1 MNFSSLDITQNPQN
15 PADWI
20 VKGVI
25 TNDANEEIANF
36 GSDGTS
42 VFAWW
47 AQQDSS
53 WQLSI
58 VNQFV
63 WLMAAEIVNG
73 TAE

>member
-1 MNFSSLDITQNPQN
+1 MNFSSLEITNNPQN

-20 VKGVI
+20 VKGII
-25 TNDANEEIANF
+25 TNDANEPIADF
-36 GSDGTS
+36 GPDGTS
-42 VFAWW
+42 VFTWW
-47 AQQDSS
+47 AQQDSA

-63 WLMAAEIVNG
+63 WLMAQEIVAG

>member
-1 MNFSSLDITQNPQN
+1 MNFSELSITQNPQN

-20 VKGVI
+20 IKGII
-25 TNDANEEIANF
+25 TNDFNNVIGTF
-36 GSDGTS
+36 GPDGES

-47 AQQDSS
+47 SRQDSD

-63 WLMAAEIVNG
+63 WLMAAEIANG

>member
-1 MNFSSLDITQNPQN
+1 MNFKELDIQQNPQN
-15 PADWI
+15 VADWI
-20 VKGVI
+20 VKGII
-25 TNDANEEIANF
+25 TNDSNEVIGDLGE
-36 GSDGTS
+36 DGTS
-42 VFAWW
+42 VFEWW
-47 AQQDSS
+47 SRQDAT

>member
-1 MNFSSLDITQNPQN
+1 MNFSSLEITNNPQN
-15 PADWI
+15 PADYI
-20 VKGVI
+20 VKGII
-25 TNDANEEIANF
+25 TNDANEPIADF
-36 GSDGTS
+36 GPDGTS

-47 AQQDSS
+47 AQQDST

-63 WLMAAEIVNG
+63 WLMAQEIVAG

>member
-1 MNFSSLDITQNPQN
+1 MNFSNLEITNNPQN

-25 TNDANEEIANF
+25 TNDANEPIADF
-36 GSDGTS
+36 GHDGIS

-47 AQQDSS
+47 AQQDSA
-53 WQLSI
+53 WQLSM

-63 WLMAAEIVNG
+63 WMMAQEIVAG

>member
-1 MNFSSLDITQNPQN
+1 MNFAEISISQSQDN

-20 VKGVI
+20 IKGII
-25 TNDANEEIANF
+25 TNNANEPIADF
-36 GSDGTS
+36 GPDGTS

-47 AQQDSS
+47 AQQDST